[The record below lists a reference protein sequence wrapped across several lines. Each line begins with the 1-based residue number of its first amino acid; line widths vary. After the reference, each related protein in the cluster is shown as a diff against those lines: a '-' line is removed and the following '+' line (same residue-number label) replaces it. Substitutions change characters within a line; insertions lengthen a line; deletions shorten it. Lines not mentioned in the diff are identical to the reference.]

1 MGNGNIRLFDQI
13 NIDLKIAQKLFSQ
26 YDSKIEVTNLVLIPE
41 GMSTSNYIVDVKNA
55 SKKYLLRFT
64 PRGAVTVQ

>member
-64 PRGAVTVQ
+64 PRGR